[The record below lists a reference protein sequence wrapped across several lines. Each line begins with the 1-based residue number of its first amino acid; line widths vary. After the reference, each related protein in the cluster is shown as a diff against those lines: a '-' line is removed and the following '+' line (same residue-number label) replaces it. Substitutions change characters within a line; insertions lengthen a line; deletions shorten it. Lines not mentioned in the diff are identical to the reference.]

1 MANRQATSYT
11 LLFAT
16 VICIVCG
23 VLVSSFA
30 VSLEELQDENVA
42 LDKQKRV
49 LEAVGLLKPGES
61 VTPEQVAERFEPI
74 QPVIVDLATGAP
86 QGDADSATFDQQR
99 RARNPSTSVE
109 APKNKASVKRIPD
122 QALLYEV
129 RDDDGN
135 VDMVVLP
142 IEGLGL
148 WGTLYG
154 FLALDADTTTVRG
167 ITYYQH
173 KETPGLG
180 GEVDNPRWKALWPGR
195 RAFDEDGSFRLA
207 VIKGQAGSAEEDP
220 HRVDGL
226 SGATI
231 TSKGVTNMLDFWLGE
246 NGFKPYLA
254 RIRAEAN

>member
-1 MANRQATSYT
+1 MADRQATGYT

-16 VICIVCG
+16 AICIVCG
-23 VLVSSFA
+23 ILVSSFA
-30 VSLEELQDENVA
+30 VSLEDLQDENVA

-49 LEAVGLLKPGES
+49 LEAVGLLQPGE
-61 VTPEQVAERFEPI
+61 PIDEAQVAERFAPIEP
-74 QPVIVDLATGAP
+74 VLVELASGEAVD
-86 QGDADSATFDQQR
+86 GDTATFDQQR
-99 RARNPSTSVE
+99 RARDPATSTE
-109 APKNKASVKRIPD
+109 APDNLAKVKRIPD

-129 RDDDGN
+129 RGDGGELE
-135 VDMVVLP
+135 MVVLP

-180 GEVDNPRWKALWPGR
+180 GEVDNPRWKDRWPGR
-195 RAFDEDGSFRLA
+195 RAFDDAGKVSLA
-207 VIKGQAGSAEEDP
+207 VIKGFADGPEQDP

-226 SGATI
+226 AGATI
-231 TSKGVTNMLDFWLGE
+231 TSNGVTNMLEFWLGE
-246 NGFKPYLA
+246 NGFEPYLN

>member
-1 MANRQATSYT
+1 MADRQATGYT

-16 VICIVCG
+16 AICIVCG
-23 VLVSSFA
+23 ILVSSFA
-30 VSLEELQDENVA
+30 VSLEDLQDENVA

-49 LEAVGLLKPGES
+49 LEAVGLLQPGE
-61 VTPEQVAERFEPI
+61 PIDEAQVAERFAPIEP
-74 QPVIVDLATGAP
+74 VLVELASGEAVDGEA
-86 QGDADSATFDQQR
+86 ATFDQQR
-99 RARNPSTSVE
+99 RARDPATSTE
-109 APKNKASVKRIPD
+109 APDNLAKVKRVPD

-129 RDDDGN
+129 RGDGGELE
-135 VDMVVLP
+135 MVVLP

-180 GEVDNPRWKALWPGR
+180 GEVDNPRWKDRWPGR
-195 RAFDEDGSFRLA
+195 RAFDADGKVSLA
-207 VIKGQAGSAEEDP
+207 VIKGFADSPEQDP

-226 SGATI
+226 AGATI
-231 TSKGVTNMLDFWLGE
+231 TSNGVTNMLEFWLGE
-246 NGFKPYLA
+246 NGFEPYLN

>member
-1 MANRQATSYT
+1 MANRQATGYT

-16 VICIVCG
+16 AICIVCG
-23 VLVSSFA
+23 ILVSSFA
-30 VSLEELQDENVA
+30 VSLEDLQDDNIA

-49 LEAVGLLKPGES
+49 LEAVGKLQPGES
-61 VTPEQVAERFEPI
+61 IDEAQVAERFAPIEPVLI
-74 QPVIVDLATGAP
+74 ELAS
-86 QGDADSATFDQQR
+86 GDAVDGDTATFDQQR
-99 RARNPSTSVE
+99 RARDPGTSTE
-109 APKNKASVKRIPD
+109 APDNLARVKRIPD
-122 QALLYEV
+122 QALLYEM
-129 RDDDGN
+129 RGDGGELE
-135 VDMVVLP
+135 MIVLP

-180 GEVDNPRWKALWPGR
+180 GEVDNPNWKDNWPGR
-195 RAFDEDGSFRLA
+195 KAFDADGEVRLK
-207 VIKGQAGSAEEDP
+207 VIKGFAPSAEEAP

-226 SGATI
+226 AGATI
-231 TSKGVTNMLDFWLGE
+231 TSNGVTNMLEFWLGE
-246 NGFKPYLA
+246 NGFEPYLN

>member
-1 MANRQATSYT
+1 MADRQATGYT

-16 VICIVCG
+16 AICIVCG
-23 VLVSSFA
+23 ILVSSFA
-30 VSLEELQDENVA
+30 VSLEERQDANVA

-49 LEAVGLLKPGES
+49 LEAVGLLQPGEAID
-61 VTPEQVAERFEPI
+61 EAKVAERFAPIEPVLI
-74 QPVIVDLATGAP
+74 ELTSGEEVD
-86 QGDADSATFDQQR
+86 GDTATFDQQR
-99 RARNPSTSVE
+99 RARDPATSTE
-109 APKNKASVKRIPD
+109 ASENLAKVKRVPD
-122 QALLYEV
+122 RALLYEV
-129 RDDDGN
+129 RGDGGELE
-135 VDMVVLP
+135 MVVLP

-180 GEVDNPRWKALWPGR
+180 GEVDNPRWKDEWPGR
-195 RAFDEDGSFRLA
+195 KAFDEDGEVRLE
-207 VIKGQAGSAEEDP
+207 VIKGFANSPEDDP

-231 TSKGVTNMLDFWLGE
+231 TSNGVTNMLDFWLGE
-246 NGFKPYLA
+246 NGFEPYLA

>member
-1 MANRQATSYT
+1 MADRQATGYI

-16 VICIVCG
+16 AICIVCG
-23 VLVSSFA
+23 ILVSSFA
-30 VSLEELQDENVA
+30 VSLEPRQDENAA

-49 LEAVGLLKPGES
+49 LEAVGLLQPGER
-61 VTPEQVAERFEPI
+61 VTPEEVAERFEPI
-74 QPVIVDLATGAP
+74 KPVIIDLATGEP
-86 QGDADSATFDQQR
+86 QADADPATFDQQR

-109 APKNKASVKRIPD
+109 MPKNKASVKRIPD
-122 QALLYEV
+122 QVLLFEV
-129 RDDDGN
+129 RSDGGEL
-135 VDMVVLP
+135 DMVVLP

-154 FLALDADTTTVRG
+154 FLALDADATTVRG

-180 GEVDNPRWKALWPGR
+180 GEVDNPRWKAGWQGR
-195 RAFDEDGSFRLA
+195 RAFDADGEFQLA
-207 VIKGQAGSAEEDP
+207 VIKGQAASAEEDP
-220 HRVDGL
+220 FRVDGL

-231 TSKGVTNMLDFWLGE
+231 TSNGVTNMLDFWLGE
-246 NGFKPYLA
+246 NGFEPYLA

>member
-1 MANRQATSYT
+1 MADRQATGYT

-16 VICIVCG
+16 AICIVCG
-23 VLVSSFA
+23 ILVSSAA
-30 VSLEELQDENVA
+30 VTLEARQKENAA

-49 LEAVGLLKPGES
+49 LEAVGLLQPGEP
-61 VTPEQVAERFEPI
+61 VTAAQVAERFAPI
-74 QPVIVDLATGAP
+74 EAVLVDVATGEAAE
-86 QGDADSATFDQQR
+86 GDAETFDQQR
-99 RARNPSTSVE
+99 RARDPATSVE
-109 APKNKASVKRIPD
+109 APANGASVKRLPD
-122 QALLYEV
+122 RALLYEV
-129 RDDDGN
+129 RGDDGELE
-135 VDMVVLP
+135 MVVLP

-167 ITYYQH
+167 ITYYLH

-180 GEVDNPRWKALWPGR
+180 GEVDNPTWKALWPDR
-195 RAFDEDGSFRLA
+195 RAFDEDGEFRLA
-207 VIKGQAGSAEEDP
+207 VIKGRAGPAAEDP

-231 TSKGVTNMLDFWLGE
+231 TSNGVTNMLDFWLGE
-246 NGFKPYLA
+246 HGFEPYLA

>member
-1 MANRQATSYT
+1 MANRQATGYT

-16 VICIVCG
+16 AICIVCG
-23 VLVSSFA
+23 ILVSSFA
-30 VSLEELQDENVA
+30 VSLEDLQDENIA

-49 LEAVGLLKPGES
+49 LEAVGLLQPGE
-61 VTPEQVAERFEPI
+61 PIDEAQVAERFAPIEPVLI
-74 QPVIVDLATGAP
+74 ELASGEAVD
-86 QGDADSATFDQQR
+86 GDTATFDQQR
-99 RARNPSTSVE
+99 RARDPATSTE
-109 APKNKASVKRIPD
+109 APDNLAKVKRVPD
-122 QALLYEV
+122 RALLYEV
-129 RDDDGN
+129 RSDGGELE
-135 VDMVVLP
+135 MVVLP

-180 GEVDNPRWKALWPGR
+180 GEVDNPRWKGLWPGR
-195 RAFDEDGSFRLA
+195 KAFDEDGRVRLA
-207 VIKGQAGSAEEDP
+207 VMKGFAGTAEEAP

-226 SGATI
+226 AGATI
-231 TSKGVTNMLDFWLGE
+231 TSNGVTNMLEFWLGE
-246 NGFKPYLA
+246 NGFEPYLN